1 MTSSYLIRNILNFIR
16 MKATRFFLNTA
27 AVLAGAICLCTC
39 SDDSQTT
46 PEPNPT
52 PGVDPDNGEVTFV
65 ITNENGNGTG
75 STDSPAE
82 VAYGDTLSM
91 VISQKSSYTDS
102 DGKVFTCEPEATI
115 SLYAAMDTVYAQNK
129 NLLTQIQE
137 DSQVQTSE
145 SGTNPV
151 RHLLDQTFKVG
162 NQSIH
167 FDLEYEVYTYINNAD
182 QAIEMP
188 YVKLN
193 QANYGSA
200 AADEKEESA
209 PETKASAKISDRVV
223 TLTPLASTRAI
234 VNDTVLY
241 NVNVRFNLKAES
253 QNAKDDV
260 SRTIEFSVNYIGA
273 VVSSME
279 VPDPE
284 NSALSY
290 DVSVVKGTGN
300 GTAESPAVA
309 PAGDSLRVQINQ
321 TSSYSDTDGTKVER
335 NPYASIALF
344 ASQDVVYATSRDK
357 LVALQGNSEPK
368 TSTSGSEPIRHL
380 IEQTFNVGGK
390 EIALNSA
397 YEVYTYTNKA
407 EKLIEM
413 PYVKISPAGT
423 PEITIAE
430 SPRTKAVVNDT
441 TFYTVTVR
449 FNLELESVNAAETSS
464 RTIAFA
470 VTYPGAVITETEV
483 DEPELVSVEYRT
495 GYVWEEAHD
504 NLPLLYYATVYRDRH
519 YSNGEVLTDTF
530 VDAGHMVTT
539 TSIAYPKAGSYTD
552 NGITTIHGEARVESN
567 DSIYLYYYNMQ
578 VPAPLEFTD
587 RINSE
592 RVAEAGNWDEY
603 IVSKLY
609 DVGSFID
616 ATSFPTN
623 SSWPMDNRQNGW
635 YFKDIRS
642 SRMVNID
649 YTGIPGV
656 CQYDINLVIYD
667 LFLVIDERRIDF
679 LEYQPEYHFDL
690 RTETTS
696 NGGLLQTYDCSFK
709 FMGRN
714 FYVAVI
720 NTITAL

>member
-1 MTSSYLIRNILNFIR
+1 

-46 PEPNPT
+46 PEPDPT

-75 STDSPAE
+75 STDSSAE

-115 SLYAAMDTVYAQNK
+115 SLYAAMDTVYAQNE

-145 SGTNPV
+145 NGTNPV

-167 FDLEYEVYTYINNAD
+167 FDLGYEVYTYINNAD

-200 AADEKEESA
+200 AADEKGETA

-300 GTAESPAVA
+300 GTAESPAIA

-344 ASQDVVYATSRDK
+344 ASRDIVYAASIDELTS
-357 LVALQGNSEPK
+357 LQDSSEPK

-519 YSNGEVLTDTF
+519 YSNGEVLTDRF
-530 VDAGHMVTT
+530 VDAGHMVSKIPSTNFSRP
-539 TSIAYPKAGSYTD
+539 SIQEY
-552 NGITTIHGEARVESN
+552 EALGLQYILNEFSDTVIN
-567 DSIYLYYYNMQ
+567 DSVTICNMSTV
-578 VPAPLEFTD
+578 VPDISALTTEVF
-587 RINSE
+587 R
-592 RVAEAGNWDEY
+592 DEY
-603 IVSKLY
+603 MTDPAGTWSAYNVSKLY
-609 DVGSFID
+609 DVNEFI
-616 ATSFPTN
+616 AT
-623 SSWPMDNRQNGW
+623 DNVPSNGNWQTSTLETGW
-635 YFKDIRS
+635 YFKDIRYRKS
-642 SRMVNID
+642 LRLRDSKHNNYYID
-649 YTGIPGV
+649 AYILDLV
-656 CQYDINLVIYD
+656 VYDQ
-667 LFLVIDERRIDF
+667 FLVIDGRLIDF
-679 LEYQPEYHFDL
+679 LEYQPQYNFNLKSEN
-690 RTETTS
+690 TS
-696 NGGLLQTYDCSFK
+696 AGLVHTFECRFE

-714 FYVAVI
+714 FYGALI
-720 NTITAL
+720 NTITQQ